1 MNRTSIG
8 GVTTGNSWLFNNP
21 DLAYPEGHLSMDDDD
36 LRLALKINYGDRDK
50 EILKAIESFNKEQ

>member
-21 DLAYPEGHLSMDDDD
+21 DLAYPEGHLKMSENE
-36 LRLALKINYGDRDK
+36 LRLSLKVNSCDRDE
-50 EILKAIESFNKEQ
+50 EILKAIESFTKEQ